1 MDTPCSKILTL
12 QNFVAPESWCSGK
25 GSAPKIQKNEN
36 LTLIILGSVQVSVQ
50 MEQDKPENVISTA
63 ASSEKD
69 ASFVLELEPGTEV
82 EKNENSGK

>member
-1 MDTPCSKILTL
+1 MSKS
-12 QNFVAPESWCSGK
+12 FVAPESWCSGK

-50 MEQDKPENVISTA
+50 MEQDKPENVISP
-63 ASSEKD
+63 ASSAEKD
-69 ASFVLELEPGTEV
+69 VSFVLELEPATIV

>member
-1 MDTPCSKILTL
+1 ML
-12 QNFVAPESWCSGK
+12 QKFIAPESWCSGK
-25 GSAPKIQKNEN
+25 GSAPKTQKNVC

-69 ASFVLELEPGTEV
+69 ASFVLELEPGTEI
-82 EKNENSGK
+82 ENNESSGK